1 MSGEVESIGLI
12 ELVKRMLS
20 RRTLPHIALVALV
33 STGLMVLTG
42 IDEGLAAVMVLSFSI
57 AYLVVAFSSGSELM
71 EKLTTLPEE
80 KQEGGK
86 FIRMLKSFKITTV
99 PVLIALVLTGV
110 LWSVLGDNS
119 EWLVLGLGFLF
130 IAWSIAQAV
139 SFRSGMV
146 EWLSNGLGDAQ
157 LNNYREKL
165 STTFLFIVVQTFAIL
180 IIWAGQIISSV
191 ESLSF
196 GEAMRDGALFLVA
209 SVAVQAAIM
218 WWTKEERELAGS
230 EKGLSAFSFKWMV
243 ISQVFITWHGF
254 SIYRKTV
261 LNASPTSN
269 LIEEGLLMAITVL
282 FAVWGLTTHTV
293 KDGER
298 LVGEDAALPLGIAF
312 GYAYA
317 GSVAMLTTTFE
328 NITTVMVIGHTLT
341 IITIVFLMRG
351 TLRNRRG
358 TSQLSQLART
368 ISIDSEE

>member
-1 MSGEVESIGLI
+1 MSEIVESIGLI

-33 STGLMVLTG
+33 SACLMVLTG
-42 IDEGLAAVMVLSFSI
+42 IDEGLAAVMFLSFSI
-57 AYLVVAFSSGSELM
+57 SYLVIAFTSGSELM
-71 EKLTTLPEE
+71 KRLTTLPEE
-80 KQEGGK
+80 KQDGNK
-86 FIRMLKSFKITTV
+86 SVRILKSFKICTI
-99 PVLIALVLTGV
+99 PVLIALVLTGLLWV
-110 LWSVLGDNS
+110 LLGNNA
-119 EWLVLGLGFLF
+119 EWLVMGLGFLF
-130 IAWSIAQAV
+130 IVWSIAQAV

-180 IIWAGQIISSV
+180 IIWVGQIVSSV

-196 GEAMRDGALFLVA
+196 AEALRDGALFLVG
-209 SVAVQAAIM
+209 SVTLQVIMM

-230 EKGLSAFSFKWMV
+230 EKGLSAFSFKWMI

-254 SIYRKTV
+254 SIYRKTI

-269 LIEEGLLMAITVL
+269 LIEEGLLMGFTVL

-293 KDGER
+293 KGGER
-298 LVGEDAALPLGIAF
+298 LVSEDAALPLGIAF

-328 NITTVMVIGHTLT
+328 DITTVMVIGHALT

-351 TLRNRRG
+351 TLRGRRG
-358 TSQLSQLART
+358 SSQLTQLAQT